1 MYYKWFS
8 QFSFTVNI
16 LGFDFGFSGFAAIC
30 GFICGLVIVSLCQA
44 SGQMVLT
51 DENFIKNIA
60 RIAKLPAVL

>member
-8 QFSFTVNI
+8 HFSFTVNI
-16 LGFDFGFSGFAAIC
+16 LDFDFFFGFAAIC

-51 DENFIKNIA
+51 DENFIKIIA